1 MNIVKSLL
9 ITGSNGFVGQSFLN
23 YLEKVSPDFLPEKII
38 LVNRNEVIPIS
49 STIRNRMDIIS
60 IKADLSQKWDFNVNA
75 SHVLNLAG
83 DGSKNA
89 YTDRAAEG
97 FVKICENLAAWA
109 AFSKPKVIVHASSGA
124 CFYSSSK
131 NENFLSKANLIFSR
145 LEGEKILAQL
155 NNEHKIRVV
164 AARLFTFIGRNMLAK
179 QQYAASM
186 FIRDSIVNKVIN
198 VTGNPNTIRSYMHE
212 LTMSN
217 WLANCLIN
225 DKIHGIVTIGS
236 SKPVTIR
243 ELAEFISY
251 KTKAKIVIGNSEIE
265 PSVYLPN
272 NENVFNIL
280 GLSEGPNW
288 QDSVMECI
296 NIYDGGDVHFEQ

>member
-1 MNIVKSLL
+1 MNIVKNLL

-23 YLEKVSPDFLPEKII
+23 YLEKVSAEYLPEKII

-49 STIRNRMDIIS
+49 NTLRNRTDIIS
-60 IKADLSQKWDFNVNA
+60 IKADLSQKWDFKVDV
-75 SHVLNLAG
+75 SHVLNFAG
-83 DGSKNA
+83 DGSGNA
-89 YTDRAAEG
+89 YTDRAAKS
-97 FVKICENLAAWA
+97 FIKICKNLASWA
-109 AFSKPKVIVHASSGA
+109 ASSKPKVIVHASSGA
-124 CFYSSSK
+124 CFYSGSK

-155 NNEHKIRVV
+155 NHEHKIRVV
-164 AARLFTFIGRNMLAK
+164 AARLFTFIGPNMLAK

-186 FIRDSIVNKVIN
+186 FIRDSMLNKVVN

-212 LTMSN
+212 LTMSE
-217 WLANCLIN
+217 WLANCMMN
-225 DKIHGIVTIGS
+225 EKIHGVVTIGS

-251 KTKAKIVIGNSEIE
+251 KTNAKIIIGNSEME

-272 NENVFNIL
+272 NENSFKIL

-296 NIYDGGDVHFEQ
+296 NIYGKGDVHFD

>member
-1 MNIVKSLL
+1 VNTVKNLL

-23 YLEKVSPDFLPEKII
+23 YLEKVSVEYLPEKII
-38 LVNRNEVIPIS
+38 LVNRNEVVPIS
-49 STIRNRMDIIS
+49 NTMRNRTDIIS
-60 IKADLSQKWDFNVNA
+60 IKADLSQKWEFKVDV

-83 DGSKNA
+83 DGSGNA
-89 YTDRAAEG
+89 YTDRAAQS
-97 FVKICENLAAWA
+97 FIKICENLAAWA
-109 AFSKPKVIVHASSGA
+109 VFSKPKVIVHASSGA
-124 CFYSSSK
+124 CFYSGSK

-155 NNEHKIRVV
+155 NNEHKMRVV
-164 AARLFTFIGRNMLAK
+164 AARLFTFIGPNMLAK

-186 FIRDSIVNKVIN
+186 FIRDSMLNKVVN

-217 WLANCLIN
+217 WLANCMMN
-225 DKIHGIVTIGS
+225 EKIHGVVTIGS

-251 KTKAKIVIGNSEIE
+251 KTNAKIIIGNSEME

-272 NENVFNIL
+272 NENSFKIL

-296 NIYDGGDVHFEQ
+296 NIYGKGDVQFD

>member
-1 MNIVKSLL
+1 MNTVKNLL

-23 YLEKVSPDFLPEKII
+23 YLEKVSADYLPEKII
-38 LVNRNEVIPIS
+38 LVNRSEVVPIS
-49 STIRNRMDIIS
+49 NTIRNRIEIIS
-60 IKADLSQKWDFNVNA
+60 IKADLSQKWEFKVDA

-83 DGSKNA
+83 DGSGNA
-89 YTDRAAEG
+89 YTDRAAQS
-97 FVKICENLAAWA
+97 FIKICENLAAWA
-109 AFSKPKVIVHASSGA
+109 ASSKPKVIVHASSGA
-124 CFYSSSK
+124 CFYSGSK

-145 LEGEKILAQL
+145 LEGEKILDRL

-164 AARLFTFIGRNMLAK
+164 AARLFTFIGPNMLAK

-186 FIRDSIVNKVIN
+186 FIRDSMLNKIVNVA
-198 VTGNPNTIRSYMHE
+198 GNPNTIRSYMHE
-212 LTMSN
+212 STMSN
-217 WLANCLIN
+217 WLANCMMN
-225 DKIHGIVTIGS
+225 KKIHGVVTIGS
-236 SKPVTIR
+236 SKPVTIL

-251 KTKAKIVIGNSEIE
+251 KTKAKIVIGNSEME

-272 NENVFNIL
+272 NENSFKVL

-296 NIYDGGDVHFEQ
+296 NIYGKGDAHFD

>member
-1 MNIVKSLL
+1 VNTVKNLL

-23 YLEKVSPDFLPEKII
+23 YLEKVSAEYLPEKII
-38 LVNRNEVIPIS
+38 LVNRNEVVPIS
-49 STIRNRMDIIS
+49 NTIRNRTDIIS
-60 IKADLSQKWDFNVNA
+60 IKADLSQKWEFKVDA

-83 DGSKNA
+83 DGSGNA
-89 YTDRAAEG
+89 YTDRAAQS
-97 FVKICENLAAWA
+97 FIKICENLASWA
-109 AFSKPKVIVHASSGA
+109 ASSKPKVIVHASSGA
-124 CFYSSSK
+124 CFYSGSK

-145 LEGEKILAQL
+145 LEGEKILGQL
-155 NNEHKIRVV
+155 NGEHKIRVV
-164 AARLFTFIGRNMLAK
+164 AARLFTFIGPNMLAK
-179 QQYAASM
+179 QQYAASV
-186 FIRDSIVNKVIN
+186 FIRDSMLNKVVN

-217 WLANCLIN
+217 WLANCMMN
-225 DKIHGIVTIGS
+225 EKIHGVVTIGS

-251 KTKAKIVIGNSEIE
+251 KTNAKIIIGNSEME

-272 NENVFNIL
+272 NENSFKIL

-296 NIYDGGDVHFEQ
+296 NIYGKGDVHFD

>member
-1 MNIVKSLL
+1 VNIVKSLL

-23 YLEKVSPDFLPEKII
+23 YLEKVSAEFLPKKII
-38 LVNRNEVIPIS
+38 LVNRNEVVPIS
-49 STIRNRMDIIS
+49 STISNRMDIIS
-60 IKADLSQKWDFNVNA
+60 IKADLSQKWEFKVDA

-83 DGSKNA
+83 DGSENA
-89 YTDRAAEG
+89 YTDRAAQS

-124 CFYSSSK
+124 CFYSASK
-131 NENFLSKANLIFSR
+131 NKNFLSKANLIFSR

-155 NNEHKIRVV
+155 NNEHKMRVV
-164 AARLFTFIGRNMLAK
+164 AARLFTFIGPNMLAK

-186 FIRDSIVNKVIN
+186 FIRDSIVNKVVN

-212 LTMSN
+212 STMSK
-217 WLANCLIN
+217 WLANCMIN
-225 DKIHGIVTIGS
+225 EKIHGIVTIGS

-243 ELAEFISY
+243 ELAEFISN

-272 NENVFNIL
+272 NENILNIL
-280 GLSEGPNW
+280 GLSEGPKW

-296 NIYDGGDVHFEQ
+296 NIYGKRDVHFD